1 MANSWIEPPPPQRGM
16 GCFGKG
22 CLILSVF
29 IFVLI
34 AAGCVGLYWGFR
46 HHSAFVRGAYWVWTT
61 KTNVLANSPKEI
73 PASQATDTEIQTVQE
88 RWRIF
93 EDSVNANEPAEIELT
108 GDDINDLIAASRKW
122 RGKLF
127 VSIEG
132 NRFRLQTSI
141 PLREY
146 VPQYGYYFNADIT
159 ADFDTAQSIDRPR
172 LSAIAINGKPV
183 PADLLDWEYDSRPLR
198 SYFVRY
204 QNEYSGGTVEMR
216 DGKVILRSRAN

>member
-1 MANSWIEPPPPQRGM
+1 MANTWIEPPPPPRGM

-22 CLILSVF
+22 CVILAVF
-29 IFVLI
+29 IFVLMV
-34 AAGCVGLYWGFR
+34 ACGVGAYWGFR
-46 HHSAFVRGAYWVWTT
+46 HHSALLRGGYWLT
-61 KTNVLANSPKEI
+61 KTNVLSNSPKEI
-73 PASQATDTEIQTVQE
+73 PASTATDTEIQTAKE
-88 RWRIF
+88 RWQNF
-93 EDSVNANEPAEIELT
+93 ENSVEAHEPAEIELT
-108 GDDINDLIAASRKW
+108 ADDINGLIATSRKW

-159 ADFDTAQSIDRPR
+159 ADFDTAQSIDQPR
-172 LSAIAINGKPV
+172 LSAFTVNGKSV
-183 PADLLDWEYDSRPLR
+183 PPDLLDWKYESRPLR
-198 SYFVRY
+198 SYFARY
-204 QNEYSGGTVEMR
+204 QTEYSGGTVEVR